1 MTGMPAKLCHVPRNL
16 VMPTRVF
23 NNVLVAGEPNVT
35 ITRGRIAR
43 DFTAVFDDGVD
54 VLFTPTTPTT
64 AFRAGELLQDPVA
77 MYLTDVFVCAANL
90 AGIPA
95 ISVPIGRANGLPI
108 GGQLMAPAFA
118 EHALLNVA
126 QVMER
131 VVDGNDE
138 LR

>member
-1 MTGMPAKLCHVPRNL
+1 G
-16 VMPTRVF
+16 
-23 NNVLVAGEPNVT
+23 
-35 ITRGRIAR
+35 
-43 DFTAVFDDGVD
+43 GVD

-64 AFRAGELLQDPVA
+64 AFKAGELLGDPVA
-77 MYLTDVFVCAANL
+77 MYLGDVFVCAANL

-108 GGQLMAPAFA
+108 GGQLMAPVFA
-118 EHALLNVA
+118 EQTLLNVA

-131 VVDGNDE
+131 VVDGDHE